1 MTHSLSALEVDHILQ
16 SKKCEFL
23 GALTDVLD
31 SEQYDIVAGIL
42 EDALPTMTDR
52 LLGLEDE
59 RAGIPTK
66 ILCPSCTHMVDVIVH
81 RVRNRE
87 KHHAHIKGVYCDAND
102 LPYTVPCRVDCYQY
116 KPKP

>member
-42 EDALPTMTDR
+42 EDALSKMVDELFELDNDR
-52 LLGLEDE
+52 LVGVPD
-59 RAGIPTK
+59 K
-66 ILCPSCTHMVDVIVH
+66 ILCFSCKNLVKPNITRWKEGDEHYICAISIGCSCLGAY
-81 RVRNRE
+81 N
-87 KHHAHIKGVYCDAND
+87 A
-102 LPYTVPCRVDCYQY
+102 CRVDCNNYE
-116 KPKP
+116 PKP